1 MKTVKMLVE
10 LTYDNDM
17 MHEDDAD
24 GIAWFNDE
32 VLGGYKIE
40 ATKALLTIVIT
51 FILGVLATGFID
63 KVSTSL
69 KERGPVSTVATPV
82 K

>member
-32 VLGGYKIE
+32 VLGGEVVVWSNEIGDE
-40 ATKALLTIVIT
+40 L
-51 FILGVLATGFID
+51 GFI
-63 KVSTSL
+63 KVL
-69 KERGPVSTVATPV
+69 EIL
-82 K
+82 

>member
-32 VLGGYKIE
+32 VLGGEVVAWSNEIGDE
-40 ATKALLTIVIT
+40 L
-51 FILGVLATGFID
+51 GFI
-63 KVSTSL
+63 KVL
-69 KERGPVSTVATPV
+69 EIL
-82 K
+82 

>member
-17 MHEDDAD
+17 MHEEDAD

-32 VLGGYKIE
+32 VLGGEVVVWSNEIGDE
-40 ATKALLTIVIT
+40 L
-51 FILGVLATGFID
+51 GFI
-63 KVSTSL
+63 KVL
-69 KERGPVSTVATPV
+69 EIL
-82 K
+82 